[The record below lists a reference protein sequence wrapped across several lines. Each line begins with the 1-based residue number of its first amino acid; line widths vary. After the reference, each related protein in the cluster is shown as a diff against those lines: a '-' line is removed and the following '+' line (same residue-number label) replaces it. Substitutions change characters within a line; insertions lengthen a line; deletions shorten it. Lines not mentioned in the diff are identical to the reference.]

1 MKNLKDFLKNDDIQK
16 KMSYF
21 NDLKVPCVNCGR
33 KVAIHHSKK
42 SVLCSWCHHL
52 VFRTKKEYDDY
63 YNRQNFKKQ
72 LRKAMARNEHIKRT
86 GNN

>member
-1 MKNLKDFLKNDDIQK
+1 MKNKFKDDDIQK

-21 NDLKVPCVNCGR
+21 NDLKVPCLNCGR

-42 SVLCSWCHHL
+42 CILCTWCHHL

-63 YNRQNFKKQ
+63 YKRQEFKQK
-72 LRKAMARNEHIKRT
+72 LRRAMANNEKQNSMDISRN
-86 GNN
+86 